1 MTERPSNM
9 LKRLHPEDDELE
21 SQKRARSNNGSPRPT
36 TPAAASSS
44 TPTGA
49 KPDADAIVA
58 RAKAA
63 AAAKAAELK
72 AKLAAMK
79 AGTAT
84 ASPATT
90 ASTMPAIALNATDR
104 IAQMRARVAAATGRA
119 TAQTQQKTQTSY
131 TAPIYNDD
139 MSKARGGLNIGI
151 HPDLLADAQQDA
163 QRSKGRTPQPKF
175 ATAMGNRRTES
186 PAPVQQK
193 ATLDLSGPSM
203 EELKGNPYFDASLG
217 SRNVLARG
225 RHSRQLIF
233 NQKGKYIQQAAA
245 LRRQAQLEAMKKKI
259 AERAR
264 QAGLEEDLDTEKAF
278 LVPAPPNL
286 EWWDE
291 GLIIGKSYDAISD
304 PGKLKIDTPDSI
316 ITVYIQH
323 PVLIEPPQE
332 RNNPPMKPM
341 YLTSKE
347 QAKLRR
353 QRRMAELK
361 EEQAKIRL
369 GLVPPPPPKVKKGN
383 LMRVLGE
390 EAVKDPTAVEARVN
404 REIAERAQ
412 KHEEANLARKL
423 TKGQRAEKLAKQQAE
438 DAARGIHIRVYKIDS
453 LANGKHRYQVSVNAD
468 QNSLTGVVIMHPKMN
483 LVVVEGGEHSI
494 KNYEKL
500 MQNRIRWTEMEAPR
514 SVQEGNR
521 EALAKWLEAEDE
533 NGELKDLSSNKC
545 ELIFKGEEKQRNF
558 KRWLGA
564 RVCETDAQAKDVLS
578 RAKMENFW
586 ALAKSFKREA

>member
-1 MTERPSNM
+1 MADRASNV
-9 LKRLHPEDDELE
+9 LKRLHPEDDEVE

-36 TPAAASSS
+36 TAAASASS
-44 TPTGA
+44 TPMGS

-79 AGTAT
+79 NGAAT
-84 ASPATT
+84 SSPAMAASASPTPPLSA
-90 ASTMPAIALNATDR
+90 ADR
-104 IAQMRARVAAATGRA
+104 IAQMRARVAAATGRIA
-119 TAQTQQKTQTSY
+119 TQTQQRPSTNY
-131 TAPIYNDD
+131 TAPAYNDD

-151 HPDLLADAQQDA
+151 HPDLLVDTQHDA
-163 QRSKGRTPQPKF
+163 QRNKGRAPQPKF

-186 PAPVQQK
+186 PAPLQQK
-193 ATLDLSGPSM
+193 AQLDLSGPSLD
-203 EELKGNPYFDASLG
+203 ELKENPYFDPNLG
-217 SRNVLARG
+217 SRNVLPKA
-225 RHSRQLIF
+225 RHSRQLVF
-233 NQKGKYIQQAAA
+233 NQKGKYMQQAAA

-278 LVPAPPNL
+278 LVPAPPDL

-291 GLIIGKSYDAISD
+291 GLVNGKSYDAISD
-304 PGKLKIDTPDSI
+304 PANLKIDTPDSI

-332 RNNPPMKPM
+332 KNNPAPKPM

-353 QRRMAELK
+353 QRRMADLK

-369 GLVPPPPPKVKKGN
+369 GLVPPPPPKVKKSN

-404 REIAERAQ
+404 REIAERAR
-412 KHEEANLARKL
+412 KAEEDNLSRKL
-423 TKGQRAEKLAKQQAE
+423 SKEQRAEKLAKQQAE

-468 QNSLTGVVIMHPKMN
+468 QNRLTGVVIMHPKMN

-494 KNYEKL
+494 RNYDKV

-514 SVQEGNR
+514 SVAEGNR

-533 NGELKDLSSNKC
+533 NGELKDLSLNKC

-564 RVCETDAQAKDVLS
+564 RVCETDAQARDVLS

-586 ALAKSFKREA
+586 ALAKSFKKEV

>member
-1 MTERPSNM
+1 M
-9 LKRLHPEDDELE
+9 LKRLHPEDDDLE

-36 TPAAASSS
+36 TPAAAPPSA
-44 TPTGA
+44 TTGA
-49 KPDADAIVA
+49 KPDVDAIVA

-63 AAAKAAELK
+63 AAARAAELK
-72 AKLAAMK
+72 AKMAAMT
-79 AGTAT
+79 GGGST

-90 ASTMPAIALNATDR
+90 ASASPTPPSSVSDR

-119 TAQTQQKTQTSY
+119 AVQTPQRSSTNF
-131 TAPIYNDD
+131 TAPAYNDD

-151 HPDLLADAQQDA
+151 HPDLLADAQHEA
-163 QRSKGRTPQPKF
+163 QRNKGRPPQPKF
-175 ATAMGNRRTES
+175 PSAMGNRRMES
-186 PAPVQQK
+186 PAPVK
-193 ATLDLSGPSM
+193 AQLDLSGPSL
-203 EELKGNPYFDASLG
+203 EELKDNPYFDASLG
-217 SRNVLARG
+217 SRNVLPKA
-225 RHSRQLIF
+225 RHSRQLVF

-259 AERAR
+259 AEHAR

-278 LVPAPPNL
+278 LVPAPPDL

-291 GLIIGKSYDAISD
+291 GLVNGKSYDVISD
-304 PGKLKIDTPDSI
+304 PANLKIDTPDSI

-332 RNNPPMKPM
+332 KNNPPLKPM

-353 QRRMAELK
+353 QRRMADLK

-369 GLVPPPPPKVKKGN
+369 GLVPPPPPKVKKSN

-404 REIAERAQ
+404 REIAERAAKAQ
-412 KHEEANLARKL
+412 EDNLARKL
-423 TKGQRAEKLAKQQAE
+423 TKEQRAEKLARQQAE
-438 DAARGIHIRVYKIDS
+438 DAARGIHVRVYKIDS

-468 QNSLTGVVIMHPKMN
+468 ENALTGVVIMHPKMN

-494 KNYEKL
+494 RNYDKL

-514 SVQEGNR
+514 SVAQGNR

-533 NGELKDLSSNKC
+533 NGELKDLSLNRC

-586 ALAKSFKREA
+586 ALAKTFKKEV

>member
-1 MTERPSNM
+1 MTARPSNM
-9 LKRLHPEDDELE
+9 LKRLHLEDDELE
-21 SQKRARSNNGSPRPT
+21 SQKRARSNNGSPHPT
-36 TPAAASSS
+36 TPAAAASS

-79 AGTAT
+79 AGAAT

-90 ASTMPAIALNATDR
+90 ASITSAPALNATDR

-119 TAQTQQKTQTSY
+119 TAQTQQKNQTSY

-139 MSKARGGLNIGI
+139 MSRARGGLNIGI

-203 EELKGNPYFDASLG
+203 EELKDNPYFDASLG
-217 SRNVLARG
+217 PRNVLAKG

-291 GLIIGKSYDAISD
+291 GLINGKSYDAISD
-304 PGKLKIDTPDSI
+304 PENLKIDTPDSI

-332 RNNPPMKPM
+332 KNNPPMKPM

-423 TKGQRAEKLAKQQAE
+423 TKEQRAEKLAKQQAE

-494 KNYEKL
+494 RNYEKL

-545 ELIFKGEEKQRNF
+545 EVIFKGEEKQRNF